1 MTLPTARVLERTGAP
16 PPVGEPGNGC
26 RPGPGGL
33 RFPREGRVSAAVAV
47 IRREWVAGA
56 FGISAVFAL
65 VTALTSFNAPERVWG
80 TFAAVSYAVSAITAV
95 TVRRRGISL
104 AVLISLVGSVAA
116 PLAWMAHTGM
126 AQPEVAVIIR
136 SAAMYVHHG
145 TPYASPA
152 ALAVA
157 HSWRAYDPYL
167 PALIAFGVPR
177 VLAGGLFTDPRI
189 LFGIAF
195 VTTFWAAAR
204 IARVPRPVWWTVLI
218 TASPVVAL
226 PLAVGGDDLPVL
238 GLMCL
243 ALALASRAARGNWP
257 WVAGAGLAI
266 GLAAAMKATAWPAV
280 AVLAALFAAQLGW
293 RAVAWFGA
301 AVAGTG
307 LVTDGITVADHPA
320 AAVVN
325 TVLYP
330 LGLTKAAS
338 PAASRLPGHM
348 LASAGPWG
356 HWTALALMALA
367 GAGIAVS
374 LIIRTPR
381 DANGAGWRLVLGLAL
396 LFVLAPASRVGY
408 FVYPLGLAAWL
419 LLSRWPELPG
429 DLSVDPEPQHRVLAI
444 HGQD

>member
-152 ALAVA
+152 ALAAA

-177 VLAGGLFTDPRI
+177 VLAGGPLTDPRI
-189 LFGIAF
+189 WFGIAF

-243 ALALASRAARGNWP
+243 ALALASRAARGQWP